1 MVNWLL
7 YICMFIAVSGVLMSF
22 LLLLRY
28 RPTRGRHRVSLRH
41 FMMLV
46 NVYVTVM
53 LAFALI
59 YMIFELLGIQV
70 LAEASRNVGGE
81 LTHLVSD
88 VIYFSAITLLSVG
101 YGDIVPIGVGRILAI
116 IQALFGYLLP
126 AAFVVTTVIRL
137 ENKVE

>member
-1 MVNWLL
+1 
-7 YICMFIAVSGVLMSF
+7 MFVAALGVIMSF

-28 RPTRGRHRVSLRH
+28 KPMRGRHKVSLRH
-41 FMMLV
+41 FAMLV

-53 LAFALI
+53 LAFALM
-59 YMIFELLGIQV
+59 YMVLELLGIPV
-70 LAEASRNVGGE
+70 LAEANRNVGGE
-81 LTHLVSD
+81 LTHLVLD
-88 VIYFSAITLLSVG
+88 VVYFSAITLLSVG
-101 YGDIVPIGVGRILAI
+101 YGDIVPMGVGRILAI